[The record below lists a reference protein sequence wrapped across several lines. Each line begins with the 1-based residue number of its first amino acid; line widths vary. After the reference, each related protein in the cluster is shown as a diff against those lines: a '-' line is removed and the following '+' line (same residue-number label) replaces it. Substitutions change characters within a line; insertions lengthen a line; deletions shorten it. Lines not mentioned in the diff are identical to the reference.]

1 MGVYLIRRKLRVCG
15 NTNLGVTLVVYL
27 GATLVVYQGV
37 SSVMN
42 HTMMENRCVIED
54 TNSLKNK
61 L

>member
-1 MGVYLIRRKLRVCG
+1 MGVCG

-42 HTMMENRCVIED
+42 HTMMEN
-54 TNSLKNK
+54 
-61 L
+61 